1 MKIIGLTGGIGSGKS
16 TVSELLKE
24 RGYTVVD
31 ADELSREVCK
41 KGSPLL
47 RLLVREFGIEIIR
60 EDGTMDRK
68 KLADLAFDSQ
78 HGTRRLNELVQ
89 TASVVRALEYFNHLR
104 MSGEVDACFFDVP
117 MLYEA
122 GWDKYT
128 DEVWLVTAP
137 QDIRLKRVVRRDH
150 SRRQEVL
157 ARMKLQMSEEEKIAR
172 ADLILDNSGSE
183 SDLAEQVE
191 KAVASLDN
199 VVQQ

>member
-16 TVSELLKE
+16 TVSEILKE
-24 RGYTVVD
+24 QGYLIVD

-47 RLLVREFGIEIIR
+47 RLLVREFGIQIIR
-60 EDGTMDRK
+60 EDGTLDRK
-68 KLADLAFDSQ
+68 MLADLAFDNQ

-89 TASVVRALEYFNHLR
+89 TAILVRAMEIFNDLR
-104 MSGEVDACFFDVP
+104 IAKEVEVCFFDVP

-128 DEVWLVTAP
+128 DSVWLVTAP
-137 QDIRLKRVVRRDH
+137 EDLRLSRVVRRDH

-157 ARMKLQMSEEEKIAR
+157 ARMKLQMSEEEKLDR
-172 ADLILDNSGSE
+172 ADVILDNSGSE
-183 SDLAEQVE
+183 KHLQKQV
-191 KAVASLDN
+191 LDAIRTL
-199 VVQQ
+199 